1 MMKSVLF
8 AYVVAVVIS
17 LAVCKPSDHEGS
29 SRVKQETKLS
39 DQAHFDE
46 HGKHNPDYDHDAF
59 LGEEEA
65 KKFTN
70 LSPEESKEKLGQLFD
85 RVDLNKNG
93 SISESELSAWIE
105 IQTNSVLYGE
115 LDRLFKAH
123 NMNGDDLLT
132 WAEYNHTTYSGL
144 PLEKLITMQEDKT
157 LDFRKKVRQDKARW
171 SLADQNRD
179 EALDREEYMAFEWPR
194 EKLHMKDVAIAE
206 TIEDIDKDGDG
217 YVNFDEFM
225 KDLWD
230 GQGEMPDWVEAERK
244 GFAEYRDKDG
254 DGKLNHE
261 EVGDWIMPTH
271 YDPIESE
278 AKHLMYETDENKD
291 NELTKE
297 EMILHFKLFVG
308 SRVTNFGEL
317 RHDEF

>member
-105 IQTNSVLYGE
+105 IQTLV
-115 LDRLFKAH
+115 
-123 NMNGDDLLT
+123 
-132 WAEYNHTTYSGL
+132 
-144 PLEKLITMQEDKT
+144 EKLITMQEDKT

-225 KDLWD
+225 
-230 GQGEMPDWVEAERK
+230 
-244 GFAEYRDKDG
+244 
-254 DGKLNHE
+254 
-261 EVGDWIMPTH
+261 
-271 YDPIESE
+271 SE
-278 AKHLMYETDENKD
+278 
-291 NELTKE
+291 
-297 EMILHFKLFVG
+297 
-308 SRVTNFGEL
+308 
-317 RHDEF
+317 